1 MNDDLPARVQQ
12 DDTTPANG
20 NALQACVCS
29 LLGKTLSE
37 TPNFVKAPEGYEKA
51 IAAYL
56 REHDGRRPV
65 KVALPSDALDAH
77 DGRLCILRGT
87 SPRGDFGHVARRRR
101 PTRRPRTPPHV
112 AGRRA
117 LPRRGVR
124 RRLGPAPRRRVPG
137 PAARLGHVLRV
148 TSRVKTA
155 P

>member
-1 MNDDLPARVQQ
+1 MIDAMNDDLPARVQQ
-12 DDTTPANG
+12 DDCTPANG

-51 IAAYL
+51 IADFL

-101 PTRRPRTPPHV
+101 PTHHRAHHHTSQVVARYRVGAFENVWDPHPDGAFLAPPRGWAMFFV
-112 AGRRA
+112 
-117 LPRRGVR
+117 
-124 RRLGPAPRRRVPG
+124 
-137 PAARLGHVLRV
+137 
-148 TSRVKTA
+148 
-155 P
+155 

>member
-87 SPRGDFGHVARRRR
+87 SPRGDFGHVVVARYRDEAFVDVWD
-101 PTRRPRTPPHV
+101 PHPDGAFLAPPRGWAMFFV
-112 AGRRA
+112 
-117 LPRRGVR
+117 
-124 RRLGPAPRRRVPG
+124 
-137 PAARLGHVLRV
+137 
-148 TSRVKTA
+148 
-155 P
+155 